1 MKSLTKNKP
10 LIIKSIILLLLI
22 LAVVLYLYWGVFREV
37 INIIIVS
44 AILAYILRPLRN
56 FILNKS
62 KLSKKVSTLIIM
74 LSIFLVI
81 VLLLLMII
89 PKIFN
94 EIRNLPNLINKLMG
108 YLVYIEQKIEES
120 KSSILNLIYNEIKT
134 KSWKL
139 IMSVS
144 NDTINR
150 IINFS
155 SNIVSVAII
164 PIVTYYFLSDGTNIS
179 NKLYL
184 LVPIE
189 KRNLTKKI
197 IEDINLLL
205 ERYIVSQILLSLIT
219 GIMCFILFLI
229 LDIKFMLLLAIING
243 VFNVVPY
250 FGAFFG
256 GVPAV
261 LIAFMDS
268 PIKGLWV
275 IIGILIVQQIEG
287 NILAPK
293 ITAESTN
300 IHPLL
305 IIILLL
311 IGERTSGVVGMILA
325 IPIGVILK
333 VIYDDLNYY
342 LF

>member
-120 KSSILNLIYNEIKT
+120 KSSILNLVYNEIKT

>member
-1 MKSLTKNKP
+1 M
-10 LIIKSIILLLLI
+10 
-22 LAVVLYLYWGVFREV
+22 
-37 INIIIVS
+37 
-44 AILAYILRPLRN
+44 
-56 FILNKS
+56 
-62 KLSKKVSTLIIM
+62 
-74 LSIFLVI
+74 
-81 VLLLLMII
+81 
-89 PKIFN
+89 
-94 EIRNLPNLINKLMG
+94 
-108 YLVYIEQKIEES
+108 
-120 KSSILNLIYNEIKT
+120 
-134 KSWKL
+134 
-139 IMSVS
+139 
-144 NDTINR
+144 
-150 IINFS
+150 
-155 SNIVSVAII
+155 
-164 PIVTYYFLSDGTNIS
+164 
-179 NKLYL
+179 
-184 LVPIE
+184 
-189 KRNLTKKI
+189 TKKI

>member
-94 EIRNLPNLINKLMG
+94 EIRNLPNLINKLMA
-108 YLVYIEQKIEES
+108 YLGYIEQKIEES